1 MNIAGP
7 MRMSGGLLA
16 RMLPYGLCLYIFTL
30 SIFTTSDPDFWWHL
44 KNGEQLLAV
53 RRIAGPD
60 VFAYTSTNAR
70 WVQHYWLFDI
80 LLFLACRAV
89 GFKGLTLLKA
99 AFVTSVFWILY
110 RSTERSIER
119 TPEWL
124 SARYGEFNVPPA
136 SRALNCLLVALAAG
150 ASRPR
155 FTPRAELAS
164 LLMFVLAYHLLATR
178 RERSPYAPLWL
189 LPLQLFW
196 TNVHG
201 SFILGLLLPWPFVL
215 ADIPWIDR
223 LKEKPTPQLRE
234 RPRHWAILV
243 VSAALLPAVSLLN
256 PSGYRL
262 LLFPFRMMAKSDL
275 LQIAEWISPLE
286 TMRREGS
293 VTDPDFW
300 ILLALLGIAL
310 LVGGLW
316 VRRLDLA
323 GGLLAVVFAVLALK
337 HVRMISF
344 FALTAPPF
352 IAATAVAI
360 RTRMSQRRDG
370 AATCVR
376 WAGPSAVWLVL
387 IILGVHRVGWD
398 ARFIFGLGIDE
409 WSVPSQAAR
418 FIEEKGLHGR
428 MLNSHDLGGYLIWR
442 LGPERKVF
450 IDGRYETYSLF
461 PETLLADHRRA
472 FRSADQFQ
480 TVAARYGITYVILS
494 FLTFDSCLRFEQ
506 LGLGRTW
513 ALVFWDDIACIY
525 LARVPEHGGLIET
538 YEYRHARYGLDDPNL
553 SSHPRDPIQATKA
566 LEELQRAIDAS
577 PFHER
582 ALQGQAYLY
591 FAMGAG
597 SYNQA
602 LSKLGEIHR
611 LNPKS
616 AWAHLMTSQIFMNR
630 GDNEVAMREAQ
641 AALRLD
647 PSDPT
652 AHAVLAKLY
661 ARQGDRESAQR
672 EWKTYD
678 RLAAPPG
685 AAKENRRGADVP

>member
-1 MNIAGP
+1 VKIAWP
-7 MRMSGGLLA
+7 MRMSGGLIA
-16 RMLPYGLCLYIFTL
+16 RTLPYGLCLYVFTL
-30 SIFTTSDPDFWWHL
+30 SIFKASDPDFWWHL
-44 KNGEQLLAV
+44 KNGEQLLTS

-60 VFAYTSTNAR
+60 VFAYTSTHAP

-80 LLFLACRAV
+80 LLFLAYRAV

-110 RSTERSIER
+110 RSTEHSIAR
-119 TPEWL
+119 TPEWG
-124 SARYGEFNVPPA
+124 SARDGQSNVTPI
-136 SRALNCLLVALAAG
+136 SRALTCLLVALAAG
-150 ASRPR
+150 ATRPR
-155 FTPRAELAS
+155 FTLRAELAS

-189 LPLQLFW
+189 LPLQLVW
-196 TNVHG
+196 TNIHG

-215 ADIPWIDR
+215 AHIPWIDR
-223 LKEKPTPQLRE
+223 LKEKSIPQSRE

-243 VSAALLPAVSLLN
+243 ASAAVLPAVSLLN

-275 LQIAEWISPLE
+275 LQIAEWISPME

-293 VTDPDFW
+293 VTNPDFW

-316 VRRLDLA
+316 ARPLELP
-323 GGLLAVVFAVLALK
+323 GGLLAVVFAALALK

-352 IAATAVAI
+352 IAATAVAV
-360 RTRMSQRRDG
+360 RTRIPQLRDG
-370 AATCVR
+370 AAAFAR
-376 WAGPSAVWLVL
+376 WAGPSAVWLVM
-387 IILGVHRVGWD
+387 IVLGVHRVGWE
-398 ARFIFGLGIDE
+398 ARYIVGLGIDE

-418 FIEEKGLHGR
+418 FIEEKGLRGR

-480 TVAARYGITYVILS
+480 TVATRYGISYVILS

-525 LARVPEHGGLIET
+525 LARVPEHAALIET

-553 SSHPRDPIQATKA
+553 SSHSRDPLQATKA

-582 ALQGQAYLY
+582 ALQGQAYIY

-597 SYNQA
+597 SYNRA
-602 LSKLGEIHR
+602 LSTLGEIHR

-616 AWAHLMTSQIFMNR
+616 AWVHLMTSQIFMDR
-630 GDNEVAMREAQ
+630 GDGEAAMREAQ

-647 PSDPT
+647 PSHPT
-652 AHAVLAKLY
+652 AHAILAQLY
-661 ARQGDRESAQR
+661 ARRGDREAAQR
-672 EWKTYD
+672 EWRTYD
-678 RLAAPPG
+678 RLVSP
-685 AAKENRRGADVP
+685 RGTGK